1 MMHLAEINIATLKH
15 DQDDP
20 RVADFM
26 NNLDRINGI
35 AERSQ
40 GFVWRYVDETG
51 NATDTRVDANPRV
64 IANVSVWE
72 SVPDFENFVWG
83 TLHRQFYQRRDEWF
97 EVMQSMHFAMWF
109 VPAETT
115 PSMHEAMAR
124 LAHLDTH
131 GNSDFTFGWDH
142 RPEAVRWREA
152 RCTPMAAE

>member
-15 DQDDP
+15 DQGDP

-35 AERSQ
+35 AERSR

-72 SVPDFENFVWG
+72 SVPDFEQFVWG
-83 TLHRQFYQRRDEWF
+83 TLHDQF
-97 EVMQSMHFAMWF
+97 
-109 VPAETT
+109 
-115 PSMHEAMAR
+115 
-124 LAHLDTH
+124 
-131 GNSDFTFGWDH
+131 
-142 RPEAVRWREA
+142 
-152 RCTPMAAE
+152 